1 MQSIASLMSIGR
13 ANDIG
18 NLDDMDDDIA
28 GDNKDSEDEDI
39 STMRRHTEAQI
50 TSLASQLGQLA
61 DQNYDDEGDDNGNVF
76 RTVGRFMYEGW
87 GGVGWDFVMKKGE
100 TRVSYSEIV

>member
-18 NLDDMDDDIA
+18 NLDDMDDDGG
-28 GDNKDSEDEDI
+28 GDDRNSEDEDTN
-39 STMRRHTEAQI
+39 TMRRHTEAQI

-61 DQNYDDEGDDNGNVF
+61 GQNYDDEGDDNGNVF
-76 RTVGRFMYEGW
+76 STVGEW
-87 GGVGWDFVMKKGE
+87 VQ
-100 TRVSYSEIV
+100 